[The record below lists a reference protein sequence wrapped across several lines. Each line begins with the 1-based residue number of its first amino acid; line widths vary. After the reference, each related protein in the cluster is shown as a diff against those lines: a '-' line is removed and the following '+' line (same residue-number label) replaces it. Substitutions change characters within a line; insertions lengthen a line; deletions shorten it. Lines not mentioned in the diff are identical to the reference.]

1 MKKDGI
7 SMQKK
12 NLVPNLGKMN
22 LHLFDGAGSA
32 GDGGA
37 SPASSVS
44 GEGTAS
50 ETNGNAGNTQS
61 AQGENTV
68 KQDANASSQDVNVAA
83 PDEDGRTQFEKY
95 IKGEG
100 KSYFDERVQ
109 KIINQRFKETKTLE
123 SNAKTIEPAL
133 KTLASIYN
141 VDPSNLKELNE
152 AILNDNRM
160 YEDKARLNGVSVEV
174 QKKFD
179 QMQLE
184 NQQLK
189 QVEEQRKKDEEIRQ
203 IQEDWNNQAIEL
215 QKEFPDFNLDEC
227 LNDNHDF
234 YDLVVRGIPIRNA
247 YIAAFPD
254 NYAKKVEKG
263 ITDNIRARGV
273 RPSAN
278 SASSSATATTQ
289 FNVNDLT
296 PAQRREFINRA
307 ARGETITFR

>member
-1 MKKDGI
+1 
-7 SMQKK
+7 MQKK
-12 NLVPNLGKMN
+12 FFMSIPEKMN
-22 LHLFDGAGSA
+22 LHLFDGAGAA

-37 SPASSVS
+37 SSASSVS
-44 GEGTAS
+44 GEGSATS
-50 ETNGNAGNTQS
+50 ESNGSAGNTQS
-61 AQGENTV
+61 AQGVSLNGDKTV
-68 KQDANASSQDVNVAA
+68 KQDANASSQDVNVAT
-83 PDEDGRTQFEKY
+83 PDNNGRTQFEKY

-100 KSYFDERVQ
+100 KAYFDERVQ

-123 SNAKTIEPAL
+123 SNAKAIEPAL

-141 VDPSNLKELNE
+141 VDPTNLKELNE

-179 QMQLE
+179 KMELE
-184 NQQLK
+184 NQQLR
-189 QVEEQRKKDEEIRQ
+189 QVEEQRKKDEETRQ
-203 IQEDWNNQAIEL
+203 ILDNWNKQAQEL
-215 QKEFPDFNLDEC
+215 QKEFPDFNLDDA
-227 LNDNHDF
+227 LNGNHDF

-254 NYAKKVEKG
+254 NYTKKIEKG

-278 SASSSATATTQ
+278 SSSSSATATTQ

-296 PAQRREFINRA
+296 PAQRREYINRA